1 MAQEPAE
8 IKAHIKAEGEGLKE
22 NFEEIQNRVKDALD
36 WKLWYRNNTALALGG
51 AAAGGLLLAMVVG
64 GRRASS
70 EREYVDL
77 DFDDMDVDQE
87 GSLAPGTRRSLRPE
101 SKSDSRLH
109 QLADNTMSAV
119 LGLAADKFQDF
130 MGKALPGFREHYDAA
145 QQRKR
150 FG

>member
-36 WKLWYRNNTALALGG
+36 WKIWYRNNTALALGG
-51 AAAGGLLLAMVVG
+51 AAAGGLVLSLLLG
-64 GRRASS
+64 GTRSS
-70 EREYVDL
+70 PEREYADL
-77 DFDDMDVDQE
+77 DFDQMDVDEE
-87 GSLAPGTRRSLRPE
+87 GSLASGSRRSLRPE
-101 SKSDSRLH
+101 PKSASRLH